1 MNTSERM
8 AEILARPYS
17 FIAVADQ
24 EDGGWVVF
32 YPDLPGVMTQADTY
46 EEVAIMAKDALE
58 TWVEAAV
65 EDGRSIPEPTF
76 NADPEWDWSTV
87 KPMDEVPTLTTSDV
101 ANDLNISVP
110 RVHQLARSR
119 HVGERRGKA
128 LLFSQKDVDAMRDRK
143 PGRPKRNMTAV

>member
-1 MNTSERM
+1 MDTSKRV

-32 YPDLPGVMTQADTY
+32 YPDLPGVMTQGDTY
-46 EEVAIMAKDALE
+46 EEVAIMARDALE

-87 KPMDEVPTLTTSDV
+87 MPLDDVPTLTSADV
-101 ANDLNISVP
+101 ADDLNISIP

-119 HVGERRGKA
+119 HVGVRRGKA
-128 LLFSQKDVDAMRDRK
+128 LMFSKKDVDAMRHRK
-143 PGRPKRNMTAV
+143 PGRPVHERSAV